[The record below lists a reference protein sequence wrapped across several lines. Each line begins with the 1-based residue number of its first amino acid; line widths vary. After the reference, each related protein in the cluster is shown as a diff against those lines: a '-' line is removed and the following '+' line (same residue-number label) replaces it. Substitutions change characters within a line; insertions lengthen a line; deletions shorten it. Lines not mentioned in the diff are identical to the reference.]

1 MDACWAQGD
10 IRNLRR
16 YVLGYRGEAD
26 LFELMTQLFKFM
38 KVYRKFWLAP
48 IMLGLIAL
56 GVLLVAAQSSVFA
69 PLIYAI
75 F

>member
-1 MDACWAQGD
+1 M
-10 IRNLRR
+10 
-16 YVLGYRGEAD
+16 
-26 LFELMTQLFKFM
+26 FELVSQLFKFM

-48 IMLGLIAL
+48 IMIGLIAL

-69 PLIYAI
+69 PLIYAL